1 MKIVFASNNPNK
13 VAEMKQALGD
23 GFELLSLSDIGFEG
37 EIPETGETLEHN
49 AEEKARYIF
58 DRYETPVFAD
68 DTGLEIESLDG
79 KPGVHTAHYSG
90 SRDAVKNMGKVLME
104 MQGVSSRKACFR
116 TVISF
121 VSKERS
127 ELFEGIVHGEIATEL
142 SGAKGFGYD
151 PIFKPEGD
159 SRTFAEM
166 SMEEKA
172 QANHRVRA
180 LAKLESFVKQFRK

>member
-23 GFELLSLSDIGFEG
+23 GFELLSLGDIGFEG

-58 DRYETPVFAD
+58 DRFQIPVFAD
-68 DTGLEIESLDG
+68 DTGLEIEALDG

-90 SRDAVKNMGKVLME
+90 IRDAERNMAKVLSE
-104 MQGVSSRKACFR
+104 MKDASSRKARFR

-127 ELFEGIVHGEIATEL
+127 ELFEGIVDGEIATEL

-151 PIFKPEGD
+151 PIFKPEGQP
-159 SRTFAEM
+159 RTFADM
-166 SMEEKA
+166 GMEEKA
-172 QANHRVRA
+172 KTNHRVRA
-180 LAKLESFVKQFRK
+180 LAKLEAFVKQLRK